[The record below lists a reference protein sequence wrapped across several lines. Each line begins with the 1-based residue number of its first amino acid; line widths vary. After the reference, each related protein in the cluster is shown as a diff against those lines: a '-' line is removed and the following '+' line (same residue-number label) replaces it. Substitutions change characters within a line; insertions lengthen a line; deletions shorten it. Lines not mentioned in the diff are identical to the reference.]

1 MASVADRAV
10 APSPSPLRVSRKV
23 SFDVFDSAPSPSGSV
38 SGGFGARRSSPLKS
52 GKGSPLRR
60 TPKAAAANGAGLIS
74 AYRKD
79 DENYGE
85 NDGEH
90 DGEHDDEHD
99 DAVLGVLGGPANDQG
114 DASAVDR
121 AKARLRSWKLMA
133 DRLESVMVRE
143 EQSRV
148 MRASRQ
154 SSPATVKTIGQLRK
168 EIHAMKALTTKGMPS
183 SRPPA
188 PASTPPAVST
198 HHLQQVALLES
209 KALRYEAKLHKR
221 DDAIDQ
227 LKSTVSRLQATV
239 MEKQEA
245 LRRAKEDVQASA
257 RLADESAVE
266 LSALKASSERSLG
279 KMRGLQCE
287 VASLRAQLEDADVS
301 LKKQEQLT
309 GLEKSRRLELEQ
321 RLVDTDDAI
330 SRLKTK
336 VESSKRRM
344 SASHDALEMENR
356 GLRNEVVA
364 LQEACLEAKRLATEH
379 AEAAVEVAR
388 QRDALERE
396 GAERKLEVKAL
407 RAELHVER
415 QKSRVA
421 EEAAAA
427 AASELYVLRATEK
440 LDVAEATSA
449 EALRMEFAATKKV
462 LETMTSNAK
471 VAKAEVSALKEE
483 LRKTRVMHDEEV
495 ESLKRRHEEALQVE
509 RKENMDALREIEA
522 SNEAQIRQDVDRIEQ
537 ARATLAR
544 ELEGMGVVLQGK
556 EAAIDGLKRMVRERE
571 ASMAEMKESMESMK
585 VELMQTQDEVEALLT
600 ARLKDEMDRAG
611 GQGGGKANGSGKG
624 DGKGD
629 GRDKVRRSPI
639 KRLIAKL
646 SPTKRKKEDAA
657 RSVAEARTGAA
668 VHQIQF

>member
-10 APSPSPLRVSRKV
+10 APSPSPSPLRVSRKV
-23 SFDVFDSAPSPSGSV
+23 SFDVFDSAPSPSGGGSV

-52 GKGSPLRR
+52 GKGSPLGR
-60 TPKAAAANGAGLIS
+60 TPKAASANGAGLIS
-74 AYRKD
+74 AYRE
-79 DENYGE
+79 DE
-85 NDGEH
+85 DV
-90 DGEHDDEHD
+90 DVDV
-99 DAVLGVLGGPANDQG
+99 DADAALAVLGGPANDHG

-121 AKARLRSWKLMA
+121 AKARLSSWKLMA

-168 EIHAMKALTTKGMPS
+168 EIHAMKAHTTKGMPS
-183 SRPPA
+183 SSRPP
-188 PASTPPAVST
+188 PAVSTLTPPAVST

-330 SRLKTK
+330 CRLKTK
-336 VESSKRRM
+336 VESSKKRM

-396 GAERKLEVKAL
+396 GAERKLEAKEL

-449 EALRMEFAATKKV
+449 EALRMEFEATKKV

-522 SNEAQIRQDVDRIEQ
+522 SSAAQIRQDVDRIEQ

-571 ASMAEMKESMESMK
+571 ASMAEMKGNVESMK

-611 GQGGGKANGSGKG
+611 GQGGGKGIGNGKEKG
-624 DGKGD
+624 DGEGY

-646 SPTKRKKEDAA
+646 SPTKRKKEAA
-657 RSVAEARTGAA
+657 RDEARVAA
-668 VHQIQF
+668 VPHQIQF

>member
-10 APSPSPLRVSRKV
+10 APSPSPSPLRVSRKV
-23 SFDVFDSAPSPSGSV
+23 SFDVFDSAPSPSGGGSV

-52 GKGSPLRR
+52 GKGSPFGR

-74 AYRKD
+74 AYREED
-79 DENYGE
+79 DE
-85 NDGEH
+85 DG
-90 DGEHDDEHD
+90 DG
-99 DAVLGVLGGPANDQG
+99 DADAALAVLGGPANDHG

-121 AKARLRSWKLMA
+121 AKARLSSWKLMA

-168 EIHAMKALTTKGMPS
+168 EIHAMKAHTTKGMPS
-183 SRPPA
+183 SSRPP
-188 PASTPPAVST
+188 PAVSTLTPPAVST

-330 SRLKTK
+330 CRLKTK
-336 VESSKRRM
+336 VESSKKRM

-396 GAERKLEVKAL
+396 GAERKLEAKEL

-449 EALRMEFAATKKV
+449 EALRMEFEATKKV
-462 LETMTSNAK
+462 LGTMTSNAK

-522 SNEAQIRQDVDRIEQ
+522 SNAAQIRQDVDRIEQ

-544 ELEGMGVVLQGK
+544 ELEGMRVVLQGK

-571 ASMAEMKESMESMK
+571 ASMAEMKGNMESMK

-611 GQGGGKANGSGKG
+611 GQGGGKGTGKG
-624 DGKGD
+624 KENGDGEGY

-646 SPTKRKKEDAA
+646 SPTKRKKEAA
-657 RSVAEARTGAA
+657 RDEARVKAAGAA
-668 VHQIQF
+668 VQSIEF